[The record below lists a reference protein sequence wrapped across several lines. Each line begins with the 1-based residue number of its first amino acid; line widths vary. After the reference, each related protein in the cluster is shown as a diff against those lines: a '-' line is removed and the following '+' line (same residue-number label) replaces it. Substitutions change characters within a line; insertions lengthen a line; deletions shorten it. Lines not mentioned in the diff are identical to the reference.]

1 MGLRPADQLDFD
13 GRDRPAGP
21 RPTDDPTFAVNF
33 GDLSIHEVEVA
44 RGDPDEGEP
53 NIDDDKLAYFSW

>member
-1 MGLRPADQLDFD
+1 MAEIDQLALDQ
-13 GRDRPAGP
+13 
-21 RPTDDPTFAVNF
+21 TDDPTFAVNF